1 MFSDLGSDQ
10 ILHRIILIVAW
21 YYFSLNISVKYWKGH
36 CSTCNLRL
44 VTHKTFHSASR
55 NPNNATRK
63 RKRRIHKW
71 EVLKK
76 FMKFIFLVPRET
88 KSKEIPSFKILA
100 LSPNHRD
107 SQAISDQSL
116 YKAGRGNIQ
125 SGFSNS
131 ILWN

>member
-1 MFSDLGSDQ
+1 
-10 ILHRIILIVAW
+10 
-21 YYFSLNISVKYWKGH
+21 
-36 CSTCNLRL
+36 
-44 VTHKTFHSASR
+44 
-55 NPNNATRK
+55 
-63 RKRRIHKW
+63 
-71 EVLKK
+71 
-76 FMKFIFLVPRET
+76 MKFIFLVPRET

-131 ILWN
+131 IL